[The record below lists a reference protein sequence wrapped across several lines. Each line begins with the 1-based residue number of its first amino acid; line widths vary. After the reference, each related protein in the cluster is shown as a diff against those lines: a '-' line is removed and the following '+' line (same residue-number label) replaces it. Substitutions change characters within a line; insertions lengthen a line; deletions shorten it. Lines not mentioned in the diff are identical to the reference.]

1 MKRSVCAGI
10 SLLMTAALALP
21 ALAQSEAENNAYR
34 IFYNEKDP
42 KKKIEAGEKFLTDF
56 KESTYRSPILQ
67 TILGAYV
74 QAQNWAKVIEHGDK
88 LQTEL
93 PNADA
98 KTRTALYTFAM
109 AAAQSSNN
117 AAKTID
123 FGEKVLAADPNNL
136 NAQLLVSTTIPQTMP
151 QDKAA
156 NDKALA
162 LAAKALG
169 GVDQYFSQAKP
180 ANLTDAQWKAARAE
194 YDEQLHSAIGLIH
207 FTRADFVK
215 AIEEYQAVIKSN
227 QKDAVARFYLGL
239 AYRNQAA
246 EASKAVLAAIQA
258 FDAART
264 ARAPQPE
271 IDELD
276 AKRQGLQ
283 AEFQD
288 KRDKAL
294 DELASAVAIGGAVTQ
309 QARTALDSL
318 YSTKNNSLDG
328 IDQFIQEKKQQLQ

>member
-1 MKRSVCAGI
+1 M
-10 SLLMTAALALP
+10 ALALH
-21 ALAQSEAENNAYR
+21 AMAQSEAENNVYR
-34 IFYNEKDP
+34 IFYNEKDLQ
-42 KKKIEAGEKFLTDF
+42 KKIDLGEKFLTDF

-67 TILGAYV
+67 GILGAYV
-74 QAQNWAKVIEHGDK
+74 QSQNWAKVIEHGDK
-88 LQTEL
+88 LQSEL

-98 KTRTALYTFAM
+98 KTKATLYTFAM
-109 AAAQSSNN
+109 AAAQSTNN

-123 FGEKVLAADPNNL
+123 FGEKVLASDANNL
-136 NAQLLVSTTIPQTMP
+136 NAQLLVATTIPQAMP

-156 NDKALA
+156 NDKALNLATKA
-162 LAAKALG
+162 LA
-169 GVDQYFSQAKP
+169 GVAQYFSQPKP
-180 ANLTDAQWKAARAE
+180 ANMTDAQWKAARAE
-194 YDEQLHSAIGLIH
+194 YDEQLHSAVGLIH
-207 FTRADFVK
+207 FNRADYPK
-215 AIEEYQAVIKSN
+215 AVEEYQTVVKSN
-227 QKDAVARFYLGL
+227 PKDAVARFYLGL

-264 ARAPQPE
+264 AKAPQPE

-283 AEFQD
+283 ADFQV

-309 QARTALDSL
+309 QARAALDNL
-318 YSTKNNSLDG
+318 YTTKNNSLDG
-328 IDQFIQEKKQQLQ
+328 IDQLIQQKKQQLQ